1 MFIVG
6 YMVLVMMGDML
17 GRVVISCLVLL
28 CNLGELYLLVV
39 EYMEVSSMRVTV
51 LEIELGMVRY
61 YVIFAYFTQPVY
73 YALHF

>member
-6 YMVLVMMGDML
+6 YMVLVMMVDML

-28 CNLGELYLLVV
+28 CNLDEFYLLVV
-39 EYMEVSSMRVTV
+39 EYMWVRSMRVTV
-51 LEIELGMVRY
+51 LENELGMVRC